1 MIKTSAWEMVIAMR
15 LFYFKSFCACV
26 VHSGSWGFKYSKII
40 QKTPV
45 SMILTGVF
53 FVIYYTT
60 VRKRKYKFVQRLKK
74 DIRNIKLRTEII
86 IAVNEVSK

>member
-26 VHSGSWGFKYSKII
+26 VHSGSWGFKYSKIR

-53 FVIYYTT
+53 LLFITQLYERESTSLFRY
-60 VRKRKYKFVQRLKK
+60 
-74 DIRNIKLRTEII
+74 
-86 IAVNEVSK
+86 

>member
-15 LFYFKSFCACV
+15 LFYFISFCACV
-26 VHSGSWGFKYSKII
+26 VHSGSWGFKYSKIR

-53 FVIYYTT
+53 CFLLHNCTKKKVQVCSEIEEGYTE
-60 VRKRKYKFVQRLKK
+60 Y
-74 DIRNIKLRTEII
+74 
-86 IAVNEVSK
+86 